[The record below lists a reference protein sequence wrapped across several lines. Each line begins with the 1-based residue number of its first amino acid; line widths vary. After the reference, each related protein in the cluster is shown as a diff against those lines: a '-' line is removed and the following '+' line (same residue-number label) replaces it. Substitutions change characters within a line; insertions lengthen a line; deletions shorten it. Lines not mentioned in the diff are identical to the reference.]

1 MDQREREGTG
11 PIWHEDIL
19 GRQIQPAT
27 KDLGLPHITWRFLRH
42 WGATHMME
50 LGIPVKTVQ
59 ERLGHS
65 RPDILLKHYVHVLDG
80 SAERAAAVLS
90 TGLANGSSVSDSP

>member
-1 MDQREREGTG
+1 MEQG
-11 PIWHEDIL
+11 PSGMNTFW
-19 GRQIQPAT
+19 GA
-27 KDLGLPHITWRFLRH
+27 KDLGLPHITWRLLRH

-65 RPDILLKHYVHVLDG
+65 RPDILLKHYVHVLVG
-80 SAERAAAVLS
+80 AAERAAAVLS
-90 TGLANGSSVSDSP
+90 TGLARGLSVSDPP